1 MSARHS
7 NQSRRPSVH
16 GTWHLWHLSATPS
29 TAASVS
35 MSQKNV
41 QATSSLGPPWGRV
54 RRLPGTVCA
63 VATAVGNVRGSGTKG
78 PDRQPAGDR
87 RRRQPALQQPTAPRV
102 QPKTR
107 VVNVSHVPRA
117 PQSFRNSSSARESLR
132 QKIGRVEMA
141 VVSCHVTWSCMR

>member
-16 GTWHLWHLSATPS
+16 GTCGTCQPLQAQLHPSACRRRKRENIS
-29 TAASVS
+29 DE
-35 MSQKNV
+35 NV

-102 QPKTR
+102 QPKSR
-107 VVNVSHVPRA
+107 VVNVSDVPRA

-132 QKIGRVEMA
+132 QKIGRVEIP
-141 VVSCHVTWSCMR
+141 CCCN